1 MKIGIVCPYS
11 WDVPGGVQFHIRDL
25 AEHLIGLG
33 HEVSVLAPADDE
45 TPLPPYVVSAGR
57 AVPVRYNGSVARLS
71 FGVLSAARVR
81 RWLHDGTFDVVHI
94 HEPAAPSLG
103 LLTCWAAQ
111 GPIVATF
118 HTSTARSR
126 FMLAAYS
133 ILQPAL
139 EKISARIAVSEY
151 ARRTLVEHLGGDA
164 VTIPNGVDVDF
175 FAKAEPKE
183 EWQGRTLGFIGR
195 IDEPRKGLPVLMRAL
210 PRILAERP
218 DTRLL
223 VAGRGDEKEAVA
235 SLPEEMRSRVEF
247 LGMVSDEDKARL
259 LRSVDVYVAPNTGG
273 ESFGIILVE
282 ALSAGA
288 PVLASDLD
296 AFAQV
301 LDQGAAGDLFANEDA
316 EALAAA
322 AVRLLGDAGRRAEL
336 SERGSQ
342 HVRRFDWSTV
352 AADILAVYE
361 TVMDGAASVVASTD
375 EEERPGRMARARAKI
390 GKSSPSG
397 V

>member
-1 MKIGIVCPYS
+1 MRIGIVCPYS
-11 WDVPGGVQFHIRDL
+11 WDVPGGVQFHIRDC
-25 AEHLIGLG
+25 AEHLIRLG
-33 HEVSVLAPADDE
+33 HRVSVLTPADDDK
-45 TPLPPYVVSAGR
+45 PLPSYVVSAGR
-57 AVPVRYNGSVARLS
+57 ALPVPYNGSVARLS

-81 RWLHDGTFDVVHI
+81 RWLADGDFDVLHV
-94 HEPAAPSLG
+94 HEPAAPSLS
-103 LLTCWAAQ
+103 LLACWAAR

-118 HTSTARSR
+118 HTSNPRSR
-126 FMLAAYS
+126 AMVAAYP

-164 VTIPNGVDVDF
+164 VVIPNGVDVGF
-175 FAKAEPKE
+175 FADAEPKA
-183 EWQGRTLGFIGR
+183 EWEGGTIGFIGR

-210 PRILAERP
+210 PAILERRP
-218 DTRLL
+218 AARLL

-235 SLPEEMRSRVEF
+235 GLPAHLRDRVQF

-282 ALSAGA
+282 AMSAGA

-296 AFAQV
+296 AFVQV
-301 LDQGAAGDLFANEDA
+301 LGGGEAGETYPNEDA
-316 EALAAA
+316 DALARA
-322 AVRLLGDAGRRAEL
+322 AVRLLGDADRRAEL
-336 SERGSQ
+336 RARASA
-342 HVRRFDWSTV
+342 HVRRFDWGTV

-361 TVMDGAASVVASTD
+361 TVTEGASTVAED
-375 EEERPGRMARARAKI
+375 DRMRPWNRLRPGRA
-390 GKSSPSG
+390 
-397 V
+397 

>member
-25 AEHLIGLG
+25 AEHLIRLG

-57 AVPVRYNGSVARLS
+57 AVPVPYNGSVARLN
-71 FGVLSAARVR
+71 FGFLSAARVR
-81 RWLHDGTFDVVHI
+81 RWLHDGTFDVIHI
-94 HEPAAPSLG
+94 HEPASPSLG
-103 LLTCWAAQ
+103 LLSCWAAQ

-118 HTSTARSR
+118 HTSNPRSR
-126 FMLAAYS
+126 AMIAAYP

-164 VTIPNGVDVDF
+164 VVIPNGVDVDF
-175 FAKAEPKE
+175 FAKADPNPD
-183 EWQGRTLGFIGR
+183 WSGQTLGFIGR
-195 IDEPRKGLPVLMRAL
+195 IDEPRKGLPVLMAAF
-210 PRILAERP
+210 PKIVEACP
-218 DTRLL
+218 DVRLL
-223 VAGRGDEKEAVA
+223 VAGRGDEEEAVA
-235 SLPEEMRSRVEF
+235 SLPAELRPRVEF

-288 PVLASDLD
+288 AVLASDLD

-301 LDQGAAGDLFANEDA
+301 LDQGGAGDLFANENAD
-316 EALAAA
+316 ALATAA
-322 AVRLLGDAGRRAEL
+322 IALLRDPARRERLSA
-336 SERGSQ
+336 SGSA

-361 TVMDGAASVVASTD
+361 TVTDGAAAVAEDDRGTGLRTRLGFSKDT
-375 EEERPGRMARARAKI
+375 
-390 GKSSPSG
+390 SPS
-397 V
+397 

>member
-1 MKIGIVCPYS
+1 VRIGIVCPYS

-25 AEHLIGLG
+25 ADHLIRRG
-33 HEVSVLAPADDE
+33 HEVSVLAPADDD

-57 AVPVRYNGSVARLS
+57 AVPVPYNGSVARLN
-71 FGVLSAARVR
+71 FGFLSAARVR
-81 RWLHDGTFDVVHI
+81 RWLHDGAFEVLHI
-94 HEPAAPSLG
+94 HEPMSPSLG
-103 LLTCWAAQ
+103 LLSCWAAQ

-118 HTSTARSR
+118 HTSNPRSR
-126 FMLAAYS
+126 AMVAAYA
-133 ILQPAL
+133 ILQAAL

-164 VTIPNGVDVDF
+164 VVIPNGVDVGF
-175 FAKAEPKE
+175 FADAEPKP
-183 EWQGRTLGFIGR
+183 EWQGSTIGFIGR

-210 PRILAERP
+210 PKILAERP
-218 DTRLL
+218 EARLL

-235 SLPEEMRSRVEF
+235 GLPAGMRERVEF

-259 LRSVDVYVAPNTGG
+259 LRSVDLYVAPNTGG

-282 ALSAGA
+282 AMSAGA

-301 LDQGAAGDLFANEDA
+301 LDGGAAGELFPSGDA
-316 EALAAA
+316 DMLAAA
-322 AVRLLGDAGRRAEL
+322 AIRLLGDEKRREEL
-336 SERGSQ
+336 RDRGCR

-352 AADILAVYE
+352 GADILAVYE
-361 TVMDGAASVVASTD
+361 TVTDGAAYVAAD
-375 EEERPGRMARARAKI
+375 ERTGLWARFGLARE
-390 GKSSPSG
+390 
-397 V
+397 

>member
-1 MKIGIVCPYS
+1 MRIGIVCPYS

-25 AEHLIGLG
+25 AEHLIRRG

-45 TPLPPYVVSAGR
+45 TPLPSYAVSAGR
-57 AVPVRYNGSVARLS
+57 AVPVPYNGSVARLN
-71 FGVLSAARVR
+71 FGFLSAARVR
-81 RWLHDGTFDVVHI
+81 RWLHDGAFDVIHI
-94 HEPAAPSLG
+94 HEPTSPSLG
-103 LLTCWAAQ
+103 LLACWAAR

-118 HTSTARSR
+118 HTSNPRSR
-126 FMLAAYS
+126 AMIAAYP

-164 VTIPNGVDVDF
+164 VVIPNGVDVGF
-175 FAKAEPKE
+175 FADAEPKE
-183 EWQGRTLGFIGR
+183 EWQGETIGFIGR

-210 PRILAERP
+210 PKILAERP
-218 DTRLL
+218 GTRLL

-235 SLPEEMRSRVEF
+235 GLPERLRDRVEF
-247 LGMVSDEDKARL
+247 LGMVSDEDKARF
-259 LRSVDVYVAPNTGG
+259 LRSVDVYIAPNTGG

-282 ALSAGA
+282 AMSAGA

-301 LDQGAAGDLFANEDA
+301 LDGGAAGELFANEDA
-316 EALAAA
+316 DALATA
-322 AVRLLGDAGRRAEL
+322 AVRLLGDPDRLAEL
-336 SERGSQ
+336 RERGSR

-352 AADILAVYE
+352 GADILAVYE
-361 TVMDGAASVVASTD
+361 TVRDGASSVDAD
-375 EEERPGRMARARAKI
+375 DRI
-390 GKSSPSG
+390 GLLTRLG
-397 V
+397 LTRD

>member
-1 MKIGIVCPYS
+1 MRIGIVCPYS

-25 AEHLIGLG
+25 AEHLTRRG

-57 AVPVRYNGSVARLS
+57 AVPVPYNGSVARLN
-71 FGVLSAARVR
+71 FGFLSAARVR
-81 RWLHDGTFDVVHI
+81 RWLHDGAFDVIHI
-94 HEPAAPSLG
+94 HEPTSPSLG
-103 LLTCWAAQ
+103 LLACWAAQ

-118 HTSTARSR
+118 HTSNPRSR
-126 FMLAAYS
+126 AMIAAYP

-164 VTIPNGVDVDF
+164 VVIPNGVDVGF
-175 FAKAEPKE
+175 FADAEPKE
-183 EWQGRTLGFIGR
+183 EWQGDTIGFIGR

-210 PRILAERP
+210 PKILAERP
-218 DTRLL
+218 RTRLL

-235 SLPEEMRSRVEF
+235 DLPEQLRDRVEF
-247 LGMVSDEDKARL
+247 LGMVSDEDKARF
-259 LRSVDVYVAPNTGG
+259 LRSVDVYIAPNTGG

-282 ALSAGA
+282 AMSAGA

-301 LDQGAAGDLFANEDA
+301 LDGGAAGELFAGGDA
-316 EALAAA
+316 DALAAA
-322 AVRLLGDAGRRAEL
+322 AVRLLGDPDRLAEL
-336 SERGSQ
+336 RERGSR

-352 AADILAVYE
+352 GADVLAVYE
-361 TVMDGAASVVASTD
+361 TVTDGTSSVDADDRVGLLTRLGLTRD
-375 EEERPGRMARARAKI
+375 
-390 GKSSPSG
+390 
-397 V
+397 

>member
-25 AEHLIGLG
+25 AEHLIRLG

-57 AVPVRYNGSVARLS
+57 AVPVPYNGSVARLN
-71 FGVLSAARVR
+71 FGFLSAARVR
-81 RWLHDGTFDVVHI
+81 RWLHDGTFDVIHI
-94 HEPAAPSLG
+94 HEPASPSLG
-103 LLTCWAAQ
+103 LLSCWAAQ

-118 HTSTARSR
+118 HTSNPRSR
-126 FMLAAYS
+126 AMIAAYP

-164 VTIPNGVDVDF
+164 VVIPNGVDVDF
-175 FAKAEPKE
+175 FAKAEPKA
-183 EWQGRTLGFIGR
+183 EWGGGTLGFIGR
-195 IDEPRKGLPVLMRAL
+195 IDEPRKGLPVLMAAF
-210 PRILAERP
+210 PKIVEACP
-218 DTRLL
+218 DVRLL
-223 VAGRGDEKEAVA
+223 VAGRGDEEEAVA
-235 SLPEEMRSRVEF
+235 SLPADLRPRVEF

-288 PVLASDLD
+288 AVLASDLD

-301 LDQGAAGDLFANEDA
+301 LDQGGAGDLFANENAD
-316 EALAAA
+316 ALATAA
-322 AVRLLGDAGRRAEL
+322 IALLRDPARRAEL
-336 SERGSQ
+336 SARGSA

-352 AADILAVYE
+352 GADILAVYE
-361 TVMDGAASVVASTD
+361 TVTDGAAAVGAD
-375 EEERPGRMARARAKI
+375 ERVPLRTRLGFSKDAP
-390 GKSSPSG
+390 SS
-397 V
+397 